1 MFDMRLRLREMMDT
15 HPRIRTAYA
24 LSKASKGVISPTN
37 AHRLVHSGGNV
48 ARIELDTLGALCRVF
63 GVTPNDLIDF
73 EEDAH

>member
-1 MFDMRLRLREMMDT
+1 MFDMRLRLTEIMDT

-37 AHRLVHSGGNV
+37 AHRLVHSKGNV
-48 ARIELDTLGALCRVF
+48 ARIELETLGALCTVL

-73 EEDAH
+73 EDEKH